1 MSFLAEGEVTKP
13 VEKIHPSNL
22 QHVHKEVVVHAF
34 RRLVEH
40 SHPSKGKGDLTIS
53 IHSFAH
59 SRMEWLHK
67 TVPEL
72 ENLAEKYHIGNFV
85 AIRGTD
91 QRFFES
97 MPIYA
102 RLGMHLLFYGKEQV
116 KLLEGNKF
124 VEDVLREQSVHE
136 GKIYD
141 SPESV
146 KNIPSFIK
154 MYNIQLDELLE
165 PDIHK
170 YHTFNEFFYRRLKP
184 GARPVENSDNP
195 RGFCCAAD
203 CRLVVYQTVS
213 LAEKFWIKGDEF
225 SIPSL
230 LGLDPTDPFCEALSG
245 GSLAIFRLAP
255 ADYHRFHSPVDGRV
269 LAEHRDIPGQ
279 YYTVNPQAVNEPNL
293 DVFTRNKRSSLI
305 VEHEISKKPVA
316 IVAVGALLVGSI
328 RWTYNNEIK
337 RGDDVGYFAYGGS
350 TVIAVFPPGLIEF
363 DEDLVLN
370 STGKSAVAAGQGSI
384 ETLVKVGYSLGKMPD
399 AAQST

>member
-1 MSFLAEGEVTKP
+1 MSSLEEVEIVKP
-13 VEKIHPSNL
+13 IENIHPDNL
-22 QHVHKEVVVHAF
+22 QRVHKEVVIHAF
-34 RRLVEH
+34 RQLVEH
-40 SHPSKGKGDLTIS
+40 SHPSKGNGDVTTTVHAS
-53 IHSFAH
+53 AH
-59 SRMEWLHK
+59 SRVEWLHK
-67 TVPEL
+67 VVPEL
-72 ENLAEKYHIGNFV
+72 ETLAEKYHIGNFV
-85 AIRGTD
+85 AIRGTN

-116 KLLEGNKF
+116 KLLEGNKL
-124 VEDVLREQSVHE
+124 VEDTLREQSIHQ

-141 SPESV
+141 SPESA

-170 YHTFNEFFYRRLKP
+170 YHTFNEFFSRKLKP
-184 GARPVENSDNP
+184 GARPVENVDKP
-195 RGFCCAAD
+195 RGFCSAAD
-203 CRLVVYQTVS
+203 CRLVVYQTIS

-230 LGLDPTDPFCEALSG
+230 LGLNPTDPICEALSG

-269 LAEHRDIPGQ
+269 LTEHRDISGE

-293 DVFTRNKRSSLI
+293 DVFTRNKRSVLLL
-305 VEHEISKKPVA
+305 EHEVSKKPIA

-328 RWTYNNEIK
+328 VWTYSNEIK
-337 RGDDVGYFAYGGS
+337 RGDEVGYFAYGGS

-370 STGKSAVAAGQGSI
+370 STGKSVAANGQGSI
-384 ETLVKVGYSLGKMPD
+384 ETLVRVGYSLGKMPD
-399 AAQST
+399 TVE

>member
-1 MSFLAEGEVTKP
+1 MSSLEEVEIVKP
-13 VEKIHPSNL
+13 IENIHPNNL
-22 QHVHKEVVVHAF
+22 QRVQKEVVIHAF
-34 RRLVEH
+34 RQLVEH
-40 SHPSKGKGDLTIS
+40 SHPSKGKGNVTTTV
-53 IHSFAH
+53 HAFAH
-59 SRMEWLHK
+59 SRVEWLHK
-67 TVPEL
+67 VVPEL
-72 ENLAEKYHIGNFV
+72 ETLAEKYHIGNFV
-85 AIRGTD
+85 AIRGTN

-116 KLLEGNKF
+116 KLLEGNKL
-124 VEDVLREQSVHE
+124 VEDTLREQSIHQ

-141 SPESV
+141 SPESA

-170 YHTFNEFFYRRLKP
+170 YHTFNEFFSRKLKP
-184 GARPVENSDNP
+184 GARPVENWYTRPLASQRSFGSRETN
-195 RGFCCAAD
+195 
-203 CRLVVYQTVS
+203 S
-213 LAEKFWIKGDEF
+213 LYHRSWV
-225 SIPSL
+225 SIPPILS
-230 LGLDPTDPFCEALSG
+230 AKQLSG

-269 LAEHRDIPGQ
+269 LTEHRDIPGE

-293 DVFTRNKRSSLI
+293 DVFTRNKRSVLLL
-305 VEHEISKKPVA
+305 EHEVSKKPIA

-328 RWTYNNEIK
+328 VWTYNNEIK
-337 RGDDVGYFAYGGS
+337 RGDEVGYFAYGGS
-350 TVIAVFPPGLIEF
+350 TVIAVFPPGLIQF

-370 STGKSAVAAGQGSI
+370 STGKSVAANGQGSI

-399 AAQST
+399 TVE